1 MSTSG
6 CLFDFVKLND
16 VSKNV
21 ISRMTAEQVYERTL
35 AWAHSFD
42 LEFAQELERDPE
54 RARRILSIGRG
65 GKKPRKDFATW
76 ADVRPHISFFYDRF
90 FAPEDECPA
99 TFGAE
104 QQCKA
109 IEAFLASYCPQ
120 DDMQTW
126 FGKIKEI
133 CPMLGF
139 ASEMK
144 EYKANP
150 EAFGGNVGDVSMF
163 LRLAVTGRLNSPDLY
178 EVMQILGEDCVR
190 QRLTD
195 RIHQLTNRTE
205 K

>member
-1 MSTSG
+1 
-6 CLFDFVKLND
+6 
-16 VSKNV
+16 
-21 ISRMTAEQVYERTL
+21 
-35 AWAHSFD
+35 
-42 LEFAQELERDPE
+42 
-54 RARRILSIGRG
+54 
-65 GKKPRKDFATW
+65 
-76 ADVRPHISFFYDRF
+76 
-90 FAPEDECPA
+90 
-99 TFGAE
+99 
-104 QQCKA
+104 
-109 IEAFLASYCPQ
+109 
-120 DDMQTW
+120 
-126 FGKIKEI
+126 
-133 CPMLGF
+133 MLGF